1 MVAIL
6 HDAIGVPNLI
16 SGQSSRRGDRNKR
29 LTILS
34 EAEKLALYGLPNFD
48 DFQRIEFLAM
58 TDDERSLAFRR
69 NGLLAR
75 IYCLLQIGY
84 FKAKQAFFRF
94 SLSDVPPDDI
104 AFLLQRYF
112 PGQAPIL
119 QQPLS
124 AKEYYSQRKEITALF
139 GYRLWLDEDLP
150 RLLNKA
156 SLLAK
161 IDVTPAFLLSELM
174 AFLNGQR
181 IVRPGYTTLQTVI
194 SDALSAERQ
203 RLEQRVEGALDDAA
217 RTALQKLLV
226 RENTLSELA
235 AIQQDAKNFGHK
247 MMVAERQ
254 KRATLAPFYAIAK
267 ALLPNLDISIL
278 NIAYYAS
285 LADYYTIYDLR
296 RLPSGL
302 CHLYLLCYAWQR
314 YRQLS
319 DNLVDALG
327 YHMQRLEDD
336 TKETAN
342 QQATQAQAERQQ
354 AVPRVGR
361 LLLLYVDDRLE
372 DTTPFGTVRRQAF
385 SIMPKETLLSTGKL
399 LSEKPINQMHLRWLA
414 VDQQSG
420 RCTKNLRPLA
430 MALDFDSSV
439 VDSPWL
445 AALLWMKSVFGRQQ
459 RLAERPLN
467 EIPKHTI
474 PKRLRASLLNFDQD
488 GNATSLRGERYE
500 FWVYRQLR
508 KRLDVGDIY
517 LDDSVQHRRFA
528 DELVALDRKAE
539 ALKGLN
545 IPWLAQPVDATLDGL
560 FAKLDMLWRSFDREL
575 RQGKLKHLDF
585 DSVNKTITWHRPK
598 AADDEAL
605 QKDFYAKLVASDI
618 TDIFRF
624 VNEQCRFLSAMTPLQ
639 PRYAKKIA
647 DEDSLMA
654 VILAQAMNHGNL
666 NMAETSDIPYHVL
679 EATHQ
684 QHLRQA
690 TLKKANDQISNF
702 IAQLPIFPFYSFDLD
717 VLYGSVDGQ
726 KFSVADPTVKARHSR
741 KYFGKDRG
749 VVAYSLLAN
758 HVALQ
763 TELLGANQHESYWVF
778 DICYN
783 NTSDIVPATI
793 TGDMHSI
800 NKANFAI
807 LHWFG
812 MNLAPR
818 FTNLQAQLK
827 HLCCGCDPEEYA
839 NFLIPPAGQIDRKL
853 MTSEKANIDRIV
865 ATLGLKEMS
874 QSTLVRKLCTLSGHH
889 RTRKAIFEFDKLIR
903 SIYTLRYLRDPQLQR
918 NVHRSQNRIESY
930 HQLRSALAQV
940 SGRKELIGRTDL
952 DVAISN
958 ECGRLVAN
966 IVIAYNS
973 ILLSGLLDRYQVAAN
988 QKALELLKRIS
999 PVAWQHIRFLGHY
1012 AFRDKQHPIDLE
1024 AILAWVNLQ

>member
-1 MVAIL
+1 
-6 HDAIGVPNLI
+6 
-16 SGQSSRRGDRNKR
+16 
-29 LTILS
+29 
-34 EAEKLALYGLPNFD
+34 
-48 DFQRIEFLAM
+48 
-58 TDDERSLAFRR
+58 
-69 NGLLAR
+69 
-75 IYCLLQIGY
+75 
-84 FKAKQAFFRF
+84 
-94 SLSDVPPDDI
+94 
-104 AFLLQRYF
+104 
-112 PGQAPIL
+112 
-119 QQPLS
+119 
-124 AKEYYSQRKEITALF
+124 
-139 GYRLWLDEDLP
+139 
-150 RLLNKA
+150 
-156 SLLAK
+156 
-161 IDVTPAFLLSELM
+161 
-174 AFLNGQR
+174 
-181 IVRPGYTTLQTVI
+181 
-194 SDALSAERQ
+194 
-203 RLEQRVEGALDDAA
+203 
-217 RTALQKLLV
+217 
-226 RENTLSELA
+226 
-235 AIQQDAKNFGHK
+235 
-247 MMVAERQ
+247 
-254 KRATLAPFYAIAK
+254 
-267 ALLPNLDISIL
+267 
-278 NIAYYAS
+278 
-285 LADYYTIYDLR
+285 LR
-296 RLPSGL
+296 RLQSGP

-342 QQATQAQAERQQ
+342 QQAAQAQSERQQ

-361 LLLLYVDDRLE
+361 LLLLYVDDTLE
-372 DTTPFGTVRRQAF
+372 DTTPFGTVRRQAY
-385 SIMPKETLLSTGKL
+385 SIMPKEALLSSGKL
-399 LSEKPINQMHLRWLA
+399 LSEKPINQMHLRWEA
-414 VDQQSG
+414 VDKQSG

-445 AALLWMKSVFGRQQ
+445 AALLWMRSVFGRQQ
-459 RLAERPLN
+459 RLAQWPLD

-488 GNATSLRGERYE
+488 GNATSLQGERYE

-508 KRLDVGDIY
+508 KRLDAGDIY

-528 DELVALDRKAE
+528 DELVALDRKAD

-545 IPWLAQPVDATLDGL
+545 IPWLAQPVDATLDDL
-560 FAKLDMLWRSFDREL
+560 FAELDTLWRSFDREL

-585 DSVNKTITWHRPK
+585 DPVKKTLTWHRPK
-598 AADDEAL
+598 ADRDEAL
-605 QKDFYAKLVASDI
+605 EKDFYAKLLASDI

-624 VNEQCRFLSAMTPLQ
+624 VNEQCGFLSAMTPLQ

-684 QHLRQA
+684 QHLRLA
-690 TLKKANDQISNF
+690 TLKAANDQISNF
-702 IAQLPIFPFYSFDLD
+702 IAQLPIFPYYSFDLE

-839 NFLIPPAGQIDRKL
+839 NFLIPPAGQMDRTL
-853 MTSEKANIDRIV
+853 IASEKANIDRIV

-889 RTRKAIFEFDKLIR
+889 RTRKAIFEFDKLVR

-918 NVHRSQNRIESY
+918 NVHRSQNRIEAY
-930 HQLRSALAQV
+930 HQLRSALAQI

-973 ILLSGLLDRYQVAAN
+973 ILLSGLLSRYQVAAN

-999 PVAWQHIRFLGHY
+999 PVAWQHIHFLGHY

>member
-124 AKEYYSQRKEITALF
+124 AKEYYAQRKEITALF

-161 IDVTPAFLLSELM
+161 MDVTPAFLLSELM
-174 AFLNGQR
+174 AFLIGQR

-194 SDALSAERQ
+194 GDALSAERQ

-414 VDQQSG
+414 VDKQSG

-560 FAKLDMLWRSFDREL
+560 FAELDMLWRSFDREL

-839 NFLIPPAGQIDRKL
+839 NFLIPPAAQIDRKL

-903 SIYTLRYLRDPQLQR
+903 NSENDSDENTPD
-918 NVHRSQNRIESY
+918 
-930 HQLRSALAQV
+930 
-940 SGRKELIGRTDL
+940 GLIF
-952 DVAISN
+952 
-958 ECGRLVAN
+958 
-966 IVIAYNS
+966 Y
-973 ILLSGLLDRYQVAAN
+973 
-988 QKALELLKRIS
+988 
-999 PVAWQHIRFLGHY
+999 
-1012 AFRDKQHPIDLE
+1012 
-1024 AILAWVNLQ
+1024 

>member
-1 MVAIL
+1 
-6 HDAIGVPNLI
+6 
-16 SGQSSRRGDRNKR
+16 
-29 LTILS
+29 
-34 EAEKLALYGLPNFD
+34 
-48 DFQRIEFLAM
+48 
-58 TDDERSLAFRR
+58 
-69 NGLLAR
+69 
-75 IYCLLQIGY
+75 
-84 FKAKQAFFRF
+84 
-94 SLSDVPPDDI
+94 
-104 AFLLQRYF
+104 
-112 PGQAPIL
+112 
-119 QQPLS
+119 
-124 AKEYYSQRKEITALF
+124 
-139 GYRLWLDEDLP
+139 
-150 RLLNKA
+150 
-156 SLLAK
+156 
-161 IDVTPAFLLSELM
+161 
-174 AFLNGQR
+174 
-181 IVRPGYTTLQTVI
+181 
-194 SDALSAERQ
+194 
-203 RLEQRVEGALDDAA
+203 
-217 RTALQKLLV
+217 
-226 RENTLSELA
+226 
-235 AIQQDAKNFGHK
+235 
-247 MMVAERQ
+247 
-254 KRATLAPFYAIAK
+254 
-267 ALLPNLDISIL
+267 L

-414 VDQQSG
+414 VDKQSG

-560 FAKLDMLWRSFDREL
+560 FAELDMLWRSFDREL